1 MKQFFKFAFA
11 SMLGFFLSILV
22 IIFLLVG
29 LVAGIAGSFGER
41 KETQVKEGSILRVS
55 LNYSIS
61 ERTPKNPFENFN
73 FGDHSDEEDKAL
85 GLNDIIENIRKAKTD
100 EHIKGIF
107 LDISMMPNGMATLE
121 EIRNALMDFKQ
132 SKKFIYAYAE
142 IYTEGGYYL
151 ASVAD
156 KIYINPAGD
165 MLFNGMT
172 ANMTYMKS
180 MLDKIGVE
188 AQVIKHGKFKSAA
201 ESLVQDKMSDENR
214 KQVEE
219 FVGAMYRHYMAQ
231 IALARHK
238 EVAEVMSIADE
249 LKIQSVEEAKALGM
263 IDEIKYRDEVIEA
276 LKSKLKLKKDDK
288 INFVTLGGY
297 NSVSSKVNAS
307 KNKIAVIYAIG
318 DINGGEGDDES
329 IGSDRLAR
337 AIKKAREDK
346 NIKAIVLRVNSPGGS
361 ALASDVIWREM
372 MLTKGVKPLIVSM
385 GNVAASGGYY
395 ISLAA
400 DTIVAQ
406 PNTIT
411 GSIGVIGVLLN
422 AQKLLNDKLG
432 VHLDGVKFGK
442 YADLGRADRPLSADE
457 RAIIQKAIDR
467 IYEDFITK
475 VATTRHKTTAEI
487 DSIAQGRVW
496 AGTDALRI
504 GLVDVLGGMDKAIE
518 IAAKKAGL
526 KEYKITSLPDLKD
539 PLQELMK
546 SFGTSMKEQML
557 KAELKENYQTYHNMI
572 KLMNMQGLQTR
583 MPFEIVIE

>member
-22 IIFLLVG
+22 IVFLLVG
-29 LVAGIAGSFGER
+29 LVAGIAGSFGEK
-41 KETQVKEGSILRVS
+41 KEIKVKEGSVLRVS
-55 LNYSIS
+55 LNYPIG
-61 ERTPKNPFENFN
+61 ERTPKNPFESFS
-73 FGDHSDEEDKAL
+73 FGDDKDDEDKTL
-85 GLNDIIENIRKAKTD
+85 GLSDIVDNIRKAKAD

-121 EIRNALMDFKQ
+121 EIRNALIDFKQ

-165 MLFNGMT
+165 MLFNGMS

-219 FVGAMYRHYMAQ
+219 FVGAMYNHYMEQ
-231 IALARHK
+231 IAKARHK
-238 EVAEVMSIADE
+238 ETAEVMSIADE
-249 LKIQSVEEAKALGM
+249 LKIQTVEEAKALGM
-263 IDEIKYRDEVIEA
+263 IDEIKYRDEVMEA

-297 NSVSSKVNAS
+297 NSVPSKVNVS

-432 VHLDGVKFGK
+432 VHMDGVKFGK
-442 YADLGRADRPLSADE
+442 YADLGRADRPLTADE

-467 IYEDFITK
+467 IYIDFISK
-475 VATTRHKTTAEI
+475 VATARHKTNAEI

-496 AGTDALRI
+496 AGTDALKI

-526 KEYKITSLPDLKD
+526 KEYKVTSLPDLKD
-539 PLQELMK
+539 PLEELMK
-546 SFGTSMKEQML
+546 SFGTSMKEEML
-557 KAELKENYQTYHNMI
+557 KAELKENYPAYRNMI